1 MLRRHLAVISMVV
14 GIGLLV
20 SSGYVTPARAAS
32 LKELETQLKQ
42 AEADAQK
49 YRDLQAK
56 EKQKADAYKVEI
68 DRTQKEISSVQ
79 AELATTQRQ
88 IGDKEK
94 NIANTSSD
102 ISAKQEELKRLE
114 SNQDSTLI
122 TLYEMGGASVSD
134 MLLSSD
140 SLSSYDDHLTYLK
153 SYGDHVSEVF
163 NQVDFAKKELEDK
176 KASLE
181 SQRRELAALKGE
193 QESEKRTLQSN
204 KNQQNKLLTEAQKK
218 EQNYDAL
225 ADAAEEKK
233 RKFNAE
239 LAKFIRSGGVF
250 VSKGPVKKGDVVGYM
265 GNTGFSTGAHLHFE
279 TIKNGSFVNPRSIV
293 GSGALSWPFDSFK
306 VTQEYGAN
314 WKTRS
319 GRWAYSQG
327 HTGIDIVA
335 DGGPGTAVRAA
346 SDGIIIEQ
354 PSGRYNAG
362 GYGFYTM
369 IDHGNG
375 LITLYGHL
383 TN

>member
-1 MLRRHLAVISMVV
+1 MLRRIGSIILTVTGV
-14 GIGLLV
+14 GLLILV
-20 SSGYVTPARAAS
+20 HFAPVEAAS

-42 AEADAQK
+42 AEAEAQK

-56 EKQKADAYKVEI
+56 EKQKADSYKVEI
-68 DRTQKEISSVQ
+68 DRTQKEIASVQ
-79 AELATTQRQ
+79 AELQSTQRQ
-88 IGDKEK
+88 ISDKEK
-94 NIANTSSD
+94 TISQTSSD
-102 ISAKQEELKRLE
+102 IAAKKEELAVLE
-114 SNQDSTLI
+114 LNEDSTLI

-153 SYGDHVSEVF
+153 SYGDHVAEVF
-163 NQVDFAKKELEDK
+163 NQVDFTKKELEDK
-176 KASLE
+176 RSSLE

-193 QESEKRTLQSN
+193 QESEKQSLQVS
-204 KNQQNKLLTEAQKK
+204 KNRQSRLLTEAQKK

-239 LAKFIRSGGVF
+239 LANFIRMGGVF
-250 VSKGPVKKGDVVGYM
+250 VSKGPVKKGDIVGYM

-279 TIKNGSFVNPRSIV
+279 TIRNGNFQNPRSV
-293 GSGALSWPFDSFK
+293 VASGALSWPFEAFK

-314 WKTRS
+314 WKTKS

-327 HTGIDIVA
+327 HTGIDLVA
-335 DGGPGTAVRAA
+335 DAGYGAPVRAA
-346 SDGIIIEQ
+346 GSGTIIER
-354 PSGRYNAG
+354 PGGRYNSG
-362 GYGFYTM
+362 GYGYYTM